1 MDWKD
6 VDTTYCGIAAA
17 TSTVGD
23 RWSQLI
29 LREVFF
35 GVRRYSD
42 IQDHID
48 VSSSILADRL
58 QKLIENG
65 VLSKV
70 RYRTDGN
77 RHRYEYQLT
86 ERGLG
91 LAYVQLALAEF
102 GYEHLLNE
110 DQRLV
115 SLHDRGTGQRVRLGL
130 IREDG
135 TPVDRDAVEARINEH
150 LGHDTR

>member
-17 TSTVGD
+17 TSAVGD

-29 LREVFF
+29 LRELFF
-35 GVRRYSD
+35 EVRRFRD
-42 IQDHID
+42 IQDHIH

-58 QKLIENG
+58 QKLIEEG
-65 VLSKV
+65 ILAKV
-70 RYRTDGN
+70 RYQTDGN
-77 RHRYEYQLT
+77 RHRYQYQLT

-115 SLHDRGTGQRVRLGL
+115 SLHDRSTGQRVRLGL

-135 TPVDRDAVEARINEH
+135 TPVDRDAVEARINED
-150 LGHDTR
+150 LGHTA

>member
-6 VDTTYCGIAAA
+6 VDTTYCGIAATTA
-17 TSTVGD
+17 AVGD

-35 GVRRYSD
+35 GVRRYRD
-42 IQDHID
+42 IQHHLDI
-48 VSSSILADRL
+48 SPSILADRL
-58 QKLIENG
+58 QKLTENG
-65 VLSKV
+65 ILSKA
-70 RYRTDGN
+70 RYHTNGN

-91 LAYVQLALAEF
+91 LAFVQLALAEF

-115 SLHDRGTGQRVRLGL
+115 SLHDRATGQRVRLGL

-135 TPVDRDAVEARINEH
+135 TPVERDAVEARIDES
-150 LGHDTR
+150 LGQTAT